1 MDRKK
6 FLSSIGTTAACICV
20 GGMAACVKTSEPP
33 AGSSNNISIDLT
45 NQLNNVGDYLV
56 SGPYAIVRAAVGNT
70 ESSFYVLSRTCPH
83 AGFSVDY
90 DLGLGHF
97 RCPGH
102 FSEFALNGSRISG
115 AAPRGLDKLTFT
127 VVGDKLIIE
136 T

>member
-33 AGSSNNISIDLT
+33 AGSSRRR
-45 NQLNNVGDYLV
+45 VA
-56 SGPYAIVRAAVGNT
+56 PAV
-70 ESSFYVLSRTCPH
+70 VIRH

-90 DLGLGHF
+90 DFGLGHF